1 MLTSTVPPTPP
12 VPPASRAA
20 EPSAR
25 VRVPGHNIELDLAMV
40 RSKFNMRIED
50 AATDIGIPL
59 SALKIAC
66 RQLGIA
72 RWPRRVKPRRNVPV
86 AGSQSAQARDPAP
99 AGRQDSNP
107 PLSSGSSGEDSP
119 RSVPM
124 QAASPAGGIAFSSDR
139 SIVSRWSRVN
149 VQTGGLLDW
158 ALDELG
164 DSKVETRRGGSLPGS
179 AIPRVT
185 EGRAPQDPVLASSD
199 LKLLLALARRYP
211 IGASGTGAAEIARKG
226 GSGPGGGASAAMQHG
241 EHDEGEKRCLHRS
254 GETPQTSS
262 GSASF
267 RLPHRQLSQ
276 ALAVFT
282 TDEFASDMASA
293 FHY

>member
-1 MLTSTVPPTPP
+1 MLTSTGPPTPP
-12 VPPASRAA
+12 VAPAFPAA
-20 EPSAR
+20 EPPAR
-25 VRVPGHNIELDLAMV
+25 VRVPGYNIELDLTMV
-40 RSKFNMRIED
+40 RSKFNMRIDD

-86 AGSQSAQARDPAP
+86 AGPQSAQARDLAPA
-99 AGRQDSNP
+99 AGRQDN
-107 PLSSGSSGEDSP
+107 PLSSASSGEDSP
-119 RSVPM
+119 RGVPM
-124 QAASPAGGIAFSSDR
+124 QAASTEGGIAISSDR

-149 VQTGGLLDW
+149 AQTGGLLDW

-164 DSKVETRRGGSLPGS
+164 DCKVETRRGGSLRGS

-185 EGRAPQDPVLASSD
+185 EGRATQEIASSD
-199 LKLLLALARRYP
+199 LPLLLASARRYP
-211 IGASGTGAAEIARKG
+211 MGASGTAARESARKG
-226 GSGPGGGASAAMQHG
+226 GSGDCGGTAAAMQHG
-241 EHDEGEKRCLHRS
+241 TYGQHDEGETSRLHRS
-254 GETPQTSS
+254 GESPQTGS

-282 TDEFASDMASA
+282 TVEFASAMASS

>member
-1 MLTSTVPPTPP
+1 
-12 VPPASRAA
+12 
-20 EPSAR
+20 
-25 VRVPGHNIELDLAMV
+25 
-40 RSKFNMRIED
+40 
-50 AATDIGIPL
+50 
-59 SALKIAC
+59 
-66 RQLGIA
+66 
-72 RWPRRVKPRRNVPV
+72 
-86 AGSQSAQARDPAP
+86 
-99 AGRQDSNP
+99 
-107 PLSSGSSGEDSP
+107 
-119 RSVPM
+119 M

-149 VQTGGLLDW
+149 LQTGGLLDW

-164 DSKVETRRGGSLPGS
+164 ESKVETPRGGSLRGS
-179 AIPRVT
+179 AIPRVA

-211 IGASGTGAAEIARKG
+211 TGESGTAAGEIARKV
-226 GSGPGGGASAAMQHG
+226 GSRPGGGAAAAMQQG
-241 EHDEGEKRCLHRS
+241 EHDEGEKRRLHRS
-254 GETPQTSS
+254 GGTPQTGS